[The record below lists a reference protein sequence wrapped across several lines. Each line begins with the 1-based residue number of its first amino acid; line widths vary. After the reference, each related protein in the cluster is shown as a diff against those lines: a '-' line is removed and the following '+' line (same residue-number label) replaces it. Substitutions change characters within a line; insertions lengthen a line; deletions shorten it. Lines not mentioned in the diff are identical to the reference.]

1 MSAGAVGFGRSA
13 SNGFANAASES
24 NTSSGGSGSSGAV
37 RSGNIRS
44 FFGLRRKDN
53 AVVVASNDGDAP
65 IVTADTCTRDTTSIQ
80 LEQPLHIDTSF
91 QQENNIRTYG
101 NSTNDKLTPSFNPRI
116 SPSDYLYHTSPNGG
130 SNAPLTPLSLHYDSN
145 SRLLE
150 LFSSLISNGGTNG
163 LQRGKQFNEQY
174 SLAYAVG
181 IKFIEVALFQIPKH
195 GYYESVG
202 YELDKRKSL
211 VEANRVVEL
220 LGGLLDELDD
230 VDGTIGGEGGGGGGS
245 VASSIGRSERG
256 SISVKER
263 KETVQKLAVVAK
275 RSFEEAVE
283 SRSKRNYLDCSGAA
297 SASAAS
303 LSTFWKEYVVD
314 GTDNLCSF
322 WSLDCGGL
330 VGVVDDHNTN
340 VGVDHADD
348 EMEEKKHD
356 QVVAGGLQSQKQQQR
371 VRSEFSEHVVPT
383 AAFSESRW
391 PKRSVL
397 KSFSSQS
404 SSEVPDVASFV
415 GVPENAIIKNNIQ
428 SAPRR
433 GESLVFTEQYQSAT
447 PIKEVTTPTSEIAPS
462 LIQQHSVIEDVPLFT
477 QDGFDQ
483 EELQLA
489 LSLSMTENNITQSA
503 SSNEYRF
510 GDDESIQLQY
520 GKLVSTSPT
529 ISTASLSKLYK
540 EQYMTLRDKE
550 QFHIRFL
557 DTYQGRIR
565 GSTNGCT
572 VIAPLTCI
580 QYLVTSE
587 QNRISSASYVAGVV
601 CDYDAWDGGLP
612 DEHIAN
618 VIDVYAQTILSEV
631 RNNLNLA
638 ADSFIVPS
646 DVHDHLMDIG
656 LLSPTSFVGVCGG
669 NVLDDE
675 HLGQLKNTLLLLND
689 ERERK
694 RLKGRKLAAVFFFHG
709 HVVALHVIDKGP
721 DDVWIELIDSLPNP
735 DTWARRSTTTSFA
748 SSDCEE
754 REPAQAVS
762 RRSDHSDDD
771 EWERH
776 VEYDDRLPLNAVRV
790 RCVDDCFDTLIRHYA
805 VSKFSR
811 EEHFFID
818 QTQWEDNNS
827 HFDPRVF
834 QAFIWAE
841 AD

>member
-1 MSAGAVGFGRSA
+1 MKKFPLPRSSSFNFTRRKLDDSDHSRDGMGAGAVGFGRSA

-150 LFSSLISNGGTNG
+150 LLSSLISNGGTNG

-195 GYYESVG
+195 GYYESEG

-275 RSFEEAVE
+275 RSFQEAVE

-348 EMEEKKHD
+348 EMEEKKQD

-447 PIKEVTTPTSEIAPS
+447 PIKEVTTSTSEIAPS

-520 GKLVSTSPT
+520 GKL
-529 ISTASLSKLYK
+529 Y
-540 EQYMTLRDKE
+540 
-550 QFHIRFL
+550 F
-557 DTYQGRIR
+557 
-565 GSTNGCT
+565 
-572 VIAPLTCI
+572 
-580 QYLVTSE
+580 VTSE